1 MLKIIRIISNNLSGI
16 EDGERMSKKMQLV
29 GIVFF
34 LFFHFSGSVAAE
46 EMTVTEES
54 IPESQ
59 TLVDESQTE
68 ESLIEESIQE
78 ESSQSKVAQPT
89 GDESPESSLTTESSS
104 AQKQESMEKPTVF
117 AGEAEAVVEE
127 IGTAGNP
134 YLVTTFSEFKQA
146 LSASLDSGSTKY
158 IQLQNDIVYDGTAVI
173 GHNTVIDG
181 NGFAFLYSGTS
192 YGAAHFSTGA
202 NNISITY
209 KNISFG
215 NSAYPNSTYYGIL
228 YNGNSNVHFI
238 VENINY
244 NIQNGGQPFW
254 GNNDAGN
261 SLELRGQN
269 SFYSSGSSYG
279 GEFVEGYRTIL
290 FSEDSNTK
298 IYNDTPTA
306 MAIFWST
313 AQTVTIAP
321 RALVSIE
328 TSKPLLFYGDNATL
342 NIQEQAELHY
352 RKFYGTNYQTND
364 VSLSYIGTLT
374 GNLAENSIAHFTT
387 EANSFSGNI
396 PIFNLSSPDYLV
408 FDTNSPSKQ
417 VFASGFNPKFTRK
430 DTDAST
436 YRMDYLTSEQQ
447 STYIADVQSNT
458 AYTITA
464 AAIENGYSMAY
475 SRMPKIE
482 NLSAIPEVAADISN
496 IHGQI
501 DSLTPLSFVGKQ
513 VQYKLAAKQ
522 LYAGSDLSD
531 PAAQDSIEQAGDGVL
546 QSKEVP
552 LEQNSPST
560 GTVTKATFQQLTAA
574 TYYLYAKVEG
584 SRIPGYLFQSLW
596 QEVAVEVPKFTLL
609 QFSNQ
614 TMAFDS
620 PIPGEFGKQQNLDE
634 YTVRNAGNVPTVLK
648 LKSITRDPENTS
660 IISLVDQFLSN
671 EQELQLSLV
680 AEKVD
685 SKERVT
691 MGPLIEKENMDQ
703 PSIQLNPFWESD
715 DQAALYFTGNYS
727 GPMNGA
733 QAVSYRFS
741 FAITAQNTNQ
751 EE

>member
-1 MLKIIRIISNNLSGI
+1 
-16 EDGERMSKKMQLV
+16 MSKKMQLV

-34 LFFHFSGSVAAE
+34 LFFHFSVSVAAE

-68 ESLIEESIQE
+68 ESLIEESTQE

-104 AQKQESMEKPTVF
+104 AQKQESMEQPTVF

-387 EANSFSGNI
+387 EANSFSGNS

-430 DTDAST
+430 DTDAYT

-546 QSKEVP
+546 QSKEVT

-584 SRIPGYLFQSLW
+584 ARIPGYLFQSLW

-727 GPMNGA
+727 GPMNGP
-733 QAVSYRFS
+733 QAISYRFS

>member
-1 MLKIIRIISNNLSGI
+1 
-16 EDGERMSKKMQLV
+16 MSKKMQLV